1 MADAPVATIA
11 APTAPIAPEITGN
24 GIAQKAVVREIT
36 ATKEILS
43 HVRANTNGHTTA
55 LKNLL
60 WEVAEL
66 RTGGQSKDSGAV
78 TSQSGSLLAA
88 IGNGFENQI
97 GLLLEGI
104 TRCSHAIQEAVQ
116 KGTDPEKSLKRKRKE

>member
-1 MADAPVATIA
+1 MV
-11 APTAPIAPEITGN
+11 
-24 GIAQKAVVREIT
+24 
-36 ATKEILS
+36 
-43 HVRANTNGHTTA
+43 
-55 LKNLL
+55 

-78 TSQSGSLLAA
+78 TGQSGSLLAA

-104 TRCSHAIQEAVQ
+104 TKCSHATQEA
-116 KGTDPEKSLKRKRKE
+116 